1 MVENSPSETT
11 DESREVTVTVY
22 IVPDIVTV
30 TNLTARGTLSPP
42 TPSPPPTLRPPT
54 SSPPPPTPPLRQSY
68 SKYFLAVT
76 RCYPGPLVLQCHTC
90 QLLIEYCHISICT
103 NQGWRV
109 LSRSLSWMISVITG
123 KHRLISLNQ
132 EGEWGNFLSSRNVP
146 TFIVEIEN
154 TYIFFLSI
162 NKGHPV
168 QNKELLLFVKIV
180 IC

>member
-90 QLLIEYCHISICT
+90 QLLIDILSYFYLY
-103 NQGWRV
+103 QPRV
-109 LSRSLSWMISVITG
+109 ESSVAESVLDDLSYNWQTSTHLPQPGGGMR
-123 KHRLISLNQ
+123 
-132 EGEWGNFLSSRNVP
+132 
-146 TFIVEIEN
+146 
-154 TYIFFLSI
+154 
-162 NKGHPV
+162 
-168 QNKELLLFVKIV
+168 
-180 IC
+180 